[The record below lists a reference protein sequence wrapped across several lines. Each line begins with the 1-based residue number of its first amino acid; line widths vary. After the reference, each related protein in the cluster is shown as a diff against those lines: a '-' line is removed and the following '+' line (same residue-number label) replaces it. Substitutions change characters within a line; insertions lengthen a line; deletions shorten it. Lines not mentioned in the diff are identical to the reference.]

1 MRGDVEHDGNR
12 KVVSTDRVL
21 RGEDIAF
28 DDVLT
33 ECVGDPYVV
42 WAGVIF

>member
-1 MRGDVEHDGNR
+1 MEHDGDR
-12 KVVSTDRVL
+12 KVVSTDRAL

-28 DDVLT
+28 DDVLM

-42 WAGVIF
+42 WVGVIF